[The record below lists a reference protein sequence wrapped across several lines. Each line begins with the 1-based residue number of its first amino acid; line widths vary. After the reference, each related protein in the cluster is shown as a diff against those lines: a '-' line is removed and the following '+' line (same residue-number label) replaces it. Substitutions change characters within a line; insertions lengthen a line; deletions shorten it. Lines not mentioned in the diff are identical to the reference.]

1 MRRIEDIIAQ
11 VNGSMAIE
19 GMPLTSEDKERIRRC
34 VGNDK
39 LVEAEI
45 QTLLKKHSAPSVTTH
60 EQRL

>member
-1 MRRIEDIIAQ
+1 MKQIEDIIAQ

-34 VGNDK
+34 AGNDK

-45 QTLLKKHSAPSVTTH
+45 RTLLKKHAVPLVTTH